1 MQKRSAPSL
10 RAPKDPALGIAT
22 PPFTTLLFTFKLDP
36 VALGAIVVA
45 LVLYLGAV
53 WQVKR
58 NGGHWPLL
66 PTLGFVFLG
75 LGSYAVISFG
85 FLGAYSHDLRFAFTT
100 RIALL
105 LFAVPALLALG
116 RPVQLA
122 RAALASAP
130 LSVMEAFFNSRVMK
144 VVGSAIFSPLFALAA
159 FALFLT
165 PIAFFLRDNSW
176 TEWTITLLVPVV
188 GLLMTLPV
196 FDNTLHH
203 TSLYITAEFMLA
215 FVELILDA
223 IPAIVLRITPHVLD
237 QGHAIATFTP
247 FWFPSQIRDQQLS
260 GDLLWLI
267 AEVAD
272 IPVLIF
278 LFIRW
283 NRMDR
288 GEAKVLDEMSDEEM
302 ERLTQEHLRGVRE

>member
-1 MQKRSAPSL
+1 M
-10 RAPKDPALGIAT
+10 
-22 PPFTTLLFTFKLDP
+22 TFRLDP
-36 VALGAIVVA
+36 VALVAILIALGLYAAGIVRVV
-45 LVLYLGAV
+45 
-53 WQVKR
+53 R
-58 NGGHWPLL
+58 SGGHWRIL
-66 PTLGFVFLG
+66 PTVAFVALG
-75 LGSYAVISFG
+75 LGSYAVVSFG

-105 LFAVPALLALG
+105 LFVVPALVALG

-122 RAALASAP
+122 RLALSSAP
-130 LSVMEAFFNSRVMK
+130 LAILEAFFASRFMR

-159 FALFLT
+159 FAIFLT
-165 PIAFFLRDNSW
+165 PVAFFLRDNTWS
-176 TEWTITLLVPVV
+176 EWAITLLVPLV
-188 GLLMTLPV
+188 GLLMILPV

-203 TSLYITAEFMLA
+203 TSLFITAEFMLA

-237 QGHAIATFTP
+237 RGHALATLLP
-247 FWFPSQIRDQQLS
+247 SWFPSQLRDQQLS

-278 LFIRW
+278 LFVRW
-283 NRMDR
+283 NRTDR
-288 GEAKVLDEMSDEEM
+288 SEAKQLDELSDEEM
-302 ERLTQEHLRGVRE
+302 ERLTQEHLRGFARE

>member
-1 MQKRSAPSL
+1 MFRP
-10 RAPKDPALGIAT
+10 RRLGLLT
-22 PPFTTLLFTFKLDP
+22 PPVTTLLFTFRLDP
-36 VALGAIVVA
+36 VALVAIVVA
-45 LVLYLGAV
+45 LALYVAGIV
-53 WQVKR
+53 RVVR
-58 NGGHWPLL
+58 SGGHWKIL
-66 PTLGFVFLG
+66 PTLGFVLLG

-105 LFAVPALLALG
+105 LFVVPALLALG
-116 RPVQLA
+116 RPVHLA
-122 RAALASAP
+122 RMALSTAP
-130 LSVMEAFFNSRVMK
+130 LAILEAFFTSRFMK

-159 FALFLT
+159 FAIFLT
-165 PIAFFLRDNSW
+165 PVAFFLRDNSW
-176 TEWTITLLVPVV
+176 SEWIITLLVPLV
-188 GLLMTLPV
+188 GLLMILPV

-237 QGHAIATFTP
+237 QGHAVASFLP
-247 FWFPSQIRDQQLS
+247 GWFPSQLRDQQLS

-272 IPVLIF
+272 IPVLIY

-283 NRMDR
+283 NRTDR
-288 GEAKVLDEMSDEEM
+288 SEAKVLDELSDEEM
-302 ERLTQEHLRGVRE
+302 ERLTQEHLRGFARD

>member
-1 MQKRSAPSL
+1 LIETFPIGQ
-10 RAPKDPALGIAT
+10 IT
-22 PPFTTLLFTFKLDP
+22 PPLAALLFTFQLDP
-36 VALGAIVVA
+36 VALAAIVVA
-45 LVLYLGAV
+45 LALYVAGI
-53 WQVKR
+53 VKVVR
-58 NGGHWPLL
+58 SGGRWKIL
-66 PTLGFVFLG
+66 PTLGFVLLG

-85 FLGAYSHDLRFAFTT
+85 FLGTYSQDLRFAFTT

-105 LFAVPALLALG
+105 LFVVPALLATG

-122 RAALASAP
+122 RIALADAP
-130 LSVMEAFFNSRVMK
+130 RVILEAFFTSRFMK
-144 VVGSAIFSPLFALAA
+144 VMGSAIFSPLFALAA

-165 PIAFFLRDNSW
+165 PIAFFLRDSSW
-176 TEWTITLLVPVV
+176 AEWIITLVVPLV
-188 GLLMTLPV
+188 GLLMILPV

-237 QGHAIATFTP
+237 KGHAVAAFAP
-247 FWFPSQIRDQQLS
+247 AWFPSQLRDQQLS

-272 IPVLIF
+272 IPVLIY

-283 NRMDR
+283 NRTDR
-288 GEAKVLDEMSDEEM
+288 SEAKVLDELSDEEM
-302 ERLTQEHLRGVRE
+302 DRLTQEHLRGLNR